1 MADPRLDAIRAQA
14 AAYPDGDLAYTL
26 AQLDAARASA
36 ETLLS
41 ILDAMGRRLTPA
53 EGAAVAREIAASVRP
68 KEQAEKDLA
77 DLRKEAREV
86 IALYE
91 AAPDGWQHFDD
102 GRQVLEHDAKCL
114 GWYAFANLDRLVR
127 GSRG

>member
-1 MADPRLDAIRAQA
+1 MADPRLAAIRAQA
-14 AAYPDGDLAYTL
+14 AAYPDGDLAYAL
-26 AQLDAARASA
+26 AQHDAAQASA

-41 ILDAMGRRLTPA
+41 ILDAMSRRLTPA
-53 EGAAVAREIAASVRP
+53 EGATVAREIAASVRP

-91 AAPDGWQHFDD
+91 AAPAGWEHLDD
-102 GRQVLEHDAKCL
+102 GTMRLEHDSKAM
-114 GWYAFANLDRLVR
+114 GWYAFAGLERLVR
-127 GSRG
+127 RNCG